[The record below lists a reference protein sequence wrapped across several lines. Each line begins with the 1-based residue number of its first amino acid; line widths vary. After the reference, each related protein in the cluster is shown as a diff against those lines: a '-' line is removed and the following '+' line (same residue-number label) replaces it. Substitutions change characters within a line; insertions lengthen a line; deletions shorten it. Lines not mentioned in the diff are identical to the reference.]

1 MPQQM
6 PTVSTSEGDEQGG
19 LVPRRALSEDQV
31 ANIWGRLKTSLGGS
45 DALRQGKVSRVPH
58 LRIQHAD
65 THRCVRYEIEIMG
78 EGSKARPAK
87 CVVHREDF
95 PKEALAQPK
104 EEHEWL
110 IPLDHDERF
119 TSTLQ
124 RLFDS
129 HEGPLTLVLTAVY
142 DATHKEHRGYD
153 AYRMTCWLRIPNQES
168 TGNVAAV

>member
-31 ANIWGRLKTSLGGS
+31 ANIWSRWKTSLGGL
-45 DALRQGKVSRVPH
+45 DTLRQDRVSRVPH

-95 PKEALAQPK
+95 PKGALEPPK

-124 RLFDS
+124 RLFDA

-142 DATHKEHRGYD
+142 DATHEEHGGYD
-153 AYRMTCWLRIPNQES
+153 AYRMTCWLRIQNQIS
-168 TGNVAAV
+168 TKKAATV